1 MTYEELREQENRM
14 KREQMQKKIDYLY
27 DQIRGENGKSK
38 DKLHVELKEILSK
51 EEHEQKIQHILAEK
65 TERKRRKEELN

>member
-27 DQIRGENGKSK
+27 DQFRGENGKSK